1 MNKDKYI
8 SEVDKIRTPAQLKE
22 KISSFETKPLKKHT
36 TAIVAAIAACLAVII
51 VGVPAFNAL
60 GGDKAAVS
68 MGNGSSYTFGMKN
81 KNEELSEDMVGA
93 DGTSETQ
100 LTSAESERKIIKE
113 ASIDLEVR
121 NLTDFQKSLKT
132 AMEKNGGYVGSE
144 SSSNWDNSRTF
155 NATLHIPADK
165 LDSFLTELDTLG
177 TVTHKEIGSDDVTDT
192 YVDVEAKL
200 KSLETE
206 LETLLGIMKKA
217 ENLDDVIKLQD
228 RITQVRGEIEGYKAQ
243 LKILDGQIE
252 YSRVMLSATEE
263 SHTVKSD
270 GSFGSQVKEKFLKSI
285 YSLADF
291 FESFAISFIGS
302 IPYLIII
309 AVVAVVVI
317 IIIKKKR
324 KN

>member
-1 MNKDKYI
+1 MSKDKYI
-8 SEVDKIRTPAQLKE
+8 KEVDEIRASAQLKDRILLLE
-22 KISSFETKPLKKHT
+22 DKPQKKHT
-36 TAIVAAIAACLAVII
+36 TRWIAAIAACLAVIVI
-51 VGVPAFNAL
+51 CVPALNAMGQSKSGMSYGTANGESFNSDYDGALTEEKVELMSGATGNAL
-60 GGDKAAVS
+60 NSD
-68 MGNGSSYTFGMKN
+68 
-81 KNEELSEDMVGA
+81 
-93 DGTSETQ
+93 
-100 LTSAESERKIIKE
+100 RKIIKE

-144 SSSNWDNSRTF
+144 SASNWDDSRNF
-155 NATLHIPADK
+155 NTTLHIPADK
-165 LDSFLTELDTLG
+165 LDSFLTELDGLG

-192 YVDVEAKL
+192 YVDAEAKL
-200 KSLETE
+200 KSHETE

-243 LKILDGQIE
+243 LKILDGQVE
-252 YSRVMLSATEE
+252 YSKVMLSVSEE

-291 FESFAISFIGS
+291 FEAFAISFIGS

-309 AVVAVVVI
+309 AVVAVVAIVI
-317 IIIKKKR
+317 VKKK
-324 KN
+324 KKK